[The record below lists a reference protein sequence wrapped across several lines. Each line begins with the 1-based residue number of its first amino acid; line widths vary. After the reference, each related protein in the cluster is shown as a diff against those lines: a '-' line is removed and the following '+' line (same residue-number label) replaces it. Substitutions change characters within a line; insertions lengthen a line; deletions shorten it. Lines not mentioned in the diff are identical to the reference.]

1 MQFKQL
7 LRFSDTRTL
16 TALTRND
23 KHTLAYPLHFK
34 VQIQHG
40 EIICGTKGNAL
51 TQFNTLPSK

>member
-34 VQIQHG
+34 VQIQH
-40 EIICGTKGNAL
+40 K
-51 TQFNTLPSK
+51 